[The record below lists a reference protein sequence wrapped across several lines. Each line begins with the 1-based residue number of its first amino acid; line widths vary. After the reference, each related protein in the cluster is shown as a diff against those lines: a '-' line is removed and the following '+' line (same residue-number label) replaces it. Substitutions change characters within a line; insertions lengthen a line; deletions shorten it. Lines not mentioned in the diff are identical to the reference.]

1 MEKQGS
7 RLRLLP
13 LHQWIIFVT
22 VATLF
27 LLLACPNEQLTLII
41 SDQETG
47 EEYKRTTIHAEDEF
61 TVQWVHSV
69 EKTLWQ
75 ETLTV
80 NKEGEIVLTETRFR
94 SFGAG
99 VPNEKNGSVYFDDG
113 FLVMTDLEE
122 VKDDYQWIHS
132 HHTEFTILKNDEPF
146 LRTNDI
152 PHHHK
157 AEIIVKKG

>member
-7 RLRLLP
+7 RFGLLP
-13 LHQWIIFVT
+13 FPKWIVFVLVT
-22 VATLF
+22 
-27 LLLACPNEQLTLII
+27 LLLFILFWPKEQMVLII

-99 VPNEKNGSVYFDDG
+99 VPNEKNGSVYFEGG
-113 FLVMTDLEE
+113 FLVMTDLAE
-122 VKDDYQWIHS
+122 VKNDYQWIHS

>member
-1 MEKQGS
+1 MVQRGS
-7 RLRLLP
+7 QVRLLP
-13 LHQWIIFVT
+13 FPKWIILILVT
-22 VATLF
+22 
-27 LLLACPNEQLTLII
+27 LLLFILFWPKEQMVLII

-47 EEYKRTTIHAEDEF
+47 EEYKRTAIHTDDKF

-69 EKTLWQ
+69 EKTHWQ

-80 NKEGEIVLTETRFR
+80 NEDGEIVLTETRFR

-99 VPNEKNGSVYFDDG
+99 VPNEKNGSIYFDDG

-122 VKDDYQWIHS
+122 VKENYQWIHS
-132 HHTEFTILKNDEPF
+132 HDAAFTIFKNDKQF

-157 AEIIVKKG
+157 VEIMIKKG

>member
-27 LLLACPNEQLTLII
+27 LLLAWPNEQLTLII

-47 EEYKRTTIHAEDEF
+47 EEYKRTTIHAEDAF

-99 VPNEKNGSVYFDDG
+99 VPNEKNGSVYFEGG
-113 FLVMTDLEE
+113 FLVMMDLAE

-132 HHTEFTILKNDEPF
+132 HHAAFTILKNGEPF

>member
-7 RLRLLP
+7 RFGLLP
-13 LHQWIIFVT
+13 FHKRIVFVVVT
-22 VATLF
+22 
-27 LLLACPNEQLTLII
+27 LLLFFLSWPEEQMVLII

-47 EEYKRTTIHAEDEF
+47 KEYKRTAIHADDKF
-61 TVQWVHSV
+61 TVQWVHSI
-69 EKTLWQ
+69 EKTHWQ

-80 NKEGEIVLTETRFR
+80 NEDGEIVLTETRFR

-99 VPNEKNGSVYFDDG
+99 VPNEKNGSVYFEGG
-113 FLVMTDLEE
+113 FLVMTDLKE

-132 HHTEFTILKNDEPF
+132 HDAAFTILKNGEPF

-157 AEIIVKKG
+157 EEIIVKKG